1 MYSDID
7 IERYIELS
15 VSTTWI
21 YSSTDNESYVIGDVD
36 LFNP

>member
-7 IERYIELS
+7 IECYIELS
-15 VSTTWI
+15 TMWI
-21 YSSTDNESYVIGDVD
+21 YSSTDSKSYVIGDVD